1 MTMTSVAHSFWR
13 TMMPIKQAE
22 NLMDFLNPFARNN
35 SDKNCSSQ
43 GYVKRRHRKTTLTE
57 MPCLGPPVEQT
68 RVPEQAVRSW
78 KTATPE
84 FRVNRRADLAWIS
97 AIDLSH
103 CLNGQSYLRAKRT
116 LDLILV
122 LGSIPFWLPLLLL
135 CYLLVKLEQPG
146 TPAVFAQRRTGQGG
160 LLFSMFK
167 FRTMVPN
174 AAELKQQ
181 LMHLNELQY
190 PDFKIKNDPRI
201 TRVGRILRK
210 TSLDEL
216 PQLINVLKG
225 EMSLVG
231 PRPTSFS
238 RDTYQLWQTERL
250 DVIPGLTGLWQV
262 YGRAQSEF
270 DDRLRLDILYIRSRC
285 IALDCRLILKTIT
298 SILEQ
303 RGAY

>member
-1 MTMTSVAHSFWR
+1 
-13 TMMPIKQAE
+13 MPIKQAE
-22 NLMDFLNPFARNN
+22 NLMDFLNPFARIDSGKGEPSRSN
-35 SDKNCSSQ
+35 
-43 GYVKRRHRKTTLTE
+43 VRRHRRETTFRDRPSPGISPEHTRE
-57 MPCLGPPVEQT
+57 PIQPVS
-68 RVPEQAVRSW
+68 SW
-78 KTATPE
+78 NTATTE
-84 FRVNRRADLAWIS
+84 SRVNRRADLAWIS
-97 AIDLSH
+97 SIDLSH
-103 CLNGQSYLRAKRT
+103 CLNGLSYLRAKRT

-135 CYLLVKLEQPG
+135 CYVLVKLEQPG

-160 LLFSMFK
+160 LLFRMFK

>member
-1 MTMTSVAHSFWR
+1 MTSVAHSFWR
-13 TMMPIKQAE
+13 TMMPIKQSE
-22 NLMDFLNPFARNN
+22 NLMDFLNPFARNDSGEQDPSRSN
-35 SDKNCSSQ
+35 
-43 GYVKRRHRKTTLTE
+43 GKRYRKCTTLQNW
-57 MPCLGPPVEQT
+57 PSLGISAEQIREPLKT
-68 RVPEQAVRSW
+68 VRSW
-78 KTATPE
+78 NTATPKS
-84 FRVNRRADLAWIS
+84 RNNRPADLDWIS
-97 AIDLSH
+97 SIDLSR

-122 LGSIPFWLPLLLL
+122 FGSLPFWLPLLLF

-146 TPAVFAQRRTGQGG
+146 SPAVFAQKRTGQGG

-201 TRVGRILRK
+201 TQVGRILRK

-238 RDTYQLWQTERL
+238 PDTYQLWQTERL

>member
-1 MTMTSVAHSFWR
+1 MNLFGRSPSDRKPYIRKNLQRRAIGTAPKEIPSHEVSSLWIRSTILEASPQTPMVSPASFE
-13 TMMPIKQAE
+13 A
-22 NLMDFLNPFARNN
+22 
-35 SDKNCSSQ
+35 
-43 GYVKRRHRKTTLTE
+43 
-57 MPCLGPPVEQT
+57 
-68 RVPEQAVRSW
+68 
-78 KTATPE
+78 
-84 FRVNRRADLAWIS
+84 RADLVWIFTLDPSS
-97 AIDLSH
+97 ALSG
-103 CLNGQSYLRAKRT
+103 LSYLRAKRC
-116 LDLILV
+116 LDLLLV

-135 CYLLVKLEQPG
+135 CYVLVKLEQPG

-201 TRVGRILRK
+201 TRIGRILRK